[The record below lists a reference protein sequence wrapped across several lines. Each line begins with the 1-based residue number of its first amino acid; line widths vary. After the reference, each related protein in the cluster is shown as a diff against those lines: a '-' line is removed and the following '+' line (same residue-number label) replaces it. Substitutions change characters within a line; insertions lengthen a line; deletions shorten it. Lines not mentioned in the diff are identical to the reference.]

1 MVAIVTCIFIYSCK
15 KDKTTAEPQ
24 TLKTYS
30 LTSIKNAAVQN
41 ANCGIDLA
49 HGKLYT
55 VTEGQSFQDSID
67 IAYGYMPT
75 NSIYERNFLNITY
88 AGCRCGGSSYF
99 SYGDQSIPPVGYST
113 YSVLNGTK
121 LYVANSTISFDSIA
135 TVKTKSALDKYFSAF
150 AGEDQAFFASNDFLV
165 TYPYILFETARNK
178 RGIIRVRPFIRN
190 VAANYKLAEN
200 PVDIDVII
208 EKNFP
213 ASYLTK

>member
-1 MVAIVTCIFIYSCK
+1 M
-15 KDKTTAEPQ
+15 
-24 TLKTYS
+24 TYS
-30 LTSIKNAAVQN
+30 LTSIKNAAVQSVK
-41 ANCGIDLA
+41 CGIDLA

-55 VTEGQSFQDSID
+55 VTEGQSSQDSID
-67 IAYGYMPT
+67 IAYGYLNTNPT
-75 NSIYERNFLNITY
+75 YERVFLNISY

-99 SYGDQSIPPVGYST
+99 SFCDQSIPPIGYYT
-113 YSVLNGTK
+113 YSVRNGTK
-121 LYVANSTISFDSIA
+121 LYLANVDINFDSIA

-208 EKNFP
+208 EK
-213 ASYLTK
+213 